1 MPGSGVFPS
10 GTRIPCRK
18 THETRRPP
26 HPSSLVKEQ
35 IPCDVL
41 SPHSSR
47 SSRSPRPLAVG
58 ISGASSPTV
67 VGSRMLIGA
76 GDGKLYCL
84 DLLTGKR
91 LWQARTGGRVRATP
105 AVQNGI
111 VVVGSWTGGCTPNL

>member
-1 MPGSGVFPS
+1 MRRSISSFLTVL
-10 GTRIPCRK
+10 TIP
-18 THETRRPP
+18 T
-26 HPSSLVKEQ
+26 
-35 IPCDVL
+35 
-41 SPHSSR
+41 
-47 SSRSPRPLAVG
+47 SPRGWDLW
-58 ISGASSPTV
+58 ASSPTV